1 MLWVGALLVVLALGL
16 VAYLVTFLGVVASVV
31 GAVLALLP
39 LSGVLWV
46 VRLIDRWEPEPPRL
60 LAVALA
66 WGSIASVAIAL
77 GVDFVL
83 LVLFGPDTDAVSAAM
98 SSVVQA
104 PIVEEIAK
112 GLGVLLILW
121 IGRRHF
127 DGPVDGIVYGAM
139 VGAGFAFT
147 ENILYF
153 ADSLTAGGVGQV
165 TVTFVLRGIL
175 SPFAHVMFTA
185 VTGFAVGIAV
195 RRGLRGSLVF
205 GPWAGGVAAAIL
217 LHAVWNGSAAFAD
230 FFALYVTLQVPLFIV
245 FVIGIVL
252 LRREESRLTRDRL
265 RDYADAGWLTSAEVD
280 MLATRPGRRRALDWA
295 RAIPGDR
302 SPAMRAFIAEATRL
316 AAGRQRALTGRD
328 PSALADEPAHL
339 ERMAQ
344 LRRSLLA

>member
-39 LSGVLWV
+39 LLGVLWV

-66 WGSIASVAIAL
+66 WGGIASVAIAL

-185 VTGFAVGIAV
+185 ATGFAVGLSV
-195 RRGLRGSLVF
+195 RRGRRGGHVF
-205 GPWAGGVAAAIL
+205 GPWVGGVAAAIL

-230 FFALYVTLQVPLFIV
+230 FLALYVTLQVPLFIV

-302 SPAMRAFIAEATRL
+302 SPAMRALIAEATRL

-328 PSALADEPAHL
+328 PSALADERAHL